1 MFLTKDG
8 LKFFIK
14 NSMGVPNW
22 VIALPAKMTP
32 TMKFSPLIEIPS
44 EVELPDL
51 SWK

>member
-1 MFLTKDG
+1 MVTDG
-8 LKFFIK
+8 FDFFIK
-14 NSMGVPNW
+14 NSIGVPNW

-51 SWK
+51 NWK